1 MPRYNGGSSGGSTE
15 DVFKTIAVAGQDS
28 VVADSSTDT
37 LTFVAGS
44 NMTITT
50 DASGDQITF
59 TATGGSSL
67 SLANGV
73 DNRVVTASSASALN
87 GEANLTFDGSLLTL
101 SSSATTTD
109 VFDITANS
117 VTTANALDISATG
130 LTTGKV
136 LQLTG
141 TSSGPSSSHQF
152 IDADLTTSTTSS
164 QSSIGLNLNVDKTGI
179 SGSGEVSHVFGA
191 VIDLDDTATNH
202 ASSASALTGLS
213 VAADHANEQGATTA
227 IGISAAARGGDSNY
241 GIIVPAGSVGIGT
254 GTPTSSGLHLKTSE
268 VATAFARVNGATT
281 STTTLVVDNNLGTI
295 EAGMIV
301 AGEGINQGVT
311 VASLS
316 DQNNL
321 VLSAAQSLSNDVEL
335 RFTKPTTAFFF
346 ESDANY
352 DTIADYS
359 PVLTLSRTGTGQNSG
374 DALSAIHFQGKESNG
389 ALVTYAKLRTK
400 VRSTLNGGSGRV
412 ELVGLASGN
421 EAVAFRYTGGTGIEF
436 NPGGTTENFAITAN
450 YGGSG
455 AQQTIFATNS
465 ANGSFLF
472 YATDG
477 SPVMGTNSGGGS
489 QHEIVF
495 CESRGDVDF
504 RVSGL
509 QSSATHTL
517 FVNQEY
523 GLVSIGASTDD
534 PQAVLE
540 VASDSNFGASP
551 PLEFITYGVPLVQLN
566 NHEVDQIAL
575 DINADNT
582 TADVIDITANAVTSG
597 NIIDITSSSAITGQV
612 IDISADG
619 LTTGKVINIDADGA
633 MTTGQ
638 LFNATSRALPSIG
651 STVSTYKFTHTNA
664 SSNNQTNNL
673 FELVLNRNVP
683 TSSGQTSTLRGMF
696 INMEDDPSDSH
707 AGTLTSEGIRVVM
720 NQTDSAGTQKTIG
733 LNVEVIPGN
742 ASVSG
747 TGDAAAIFSG
757 AGVGINCSTP
767 AAGPNGLGLE
777 IRGSPG
783 TGAATSGTLV
793 LSTGETS
800 VDANDVLGTIEFK
813 APNEDSGTDAILT
826 GASIAAIAE
835 AEFTASVNS
844 TALVFSTGTSGAA
857 SERMRIDKDGNVGI
871 GTNSPDAPLHVET
884 SGAGDA
890 VIIEST
896 DDGATEAPD
905 VILYRNSASPAAN
918 DEIGSIRFRG
928 KDSAA
933 GDKDYNRIT
942 SVIRD
947 TSDASADAD
956 LIFKSLSNSVEIEM
970 MKISRIDGI
979 VINEIGA
986 SYLDTRIESD
996 NKTHMFFVDASENAV
1011 AIGTGTV
1018 DTNAALTVEGAISLD
1033 EISAPSNTASR
1044 GQLYTNADNHLHFI
1058 NGAGTDIKVTEE
1070 VFIVS
1075 LSDHSTDLT
1084 ASTTTSVAS
1093 LHMPFGLTIT
1103 DVSAF
1108 VNTAPTGE
1116 TNSTCIIVDIHK
1128 NGITIMSTDKI
1139 EIDASTKRSGQADDQ
1154 PAITTTALAEH
1165 DELTFFIDQVGST
1178 TAGKG
1183 LKAIIKGVRV

>member
-15 DVFKTIAVAGQDS
+15 DVFKTIAVAGEDS

-50 DASGDQITF
+50 SEGGDQITF

-130 LTTGKV
+130 LTSGKV
-136 LQLTG
+136 LKITG
-141 TSSGPSSSHQF
+141 TSSAPSSDHQF
-152 IDADLTTSTTSS
+152 ISADLTTSSTSS
-164 QSSIGLNLNVDKTGI
+164 QTSKGLSLNIDKTGV
-179 SGSGEVSHVFGA
+179 SGTGEVSHVFGA

-202 ASSASALTGLS
+202 ANSASALTGLL
-213 VAADHANEQGATTA
+213 VAADHANEQGGTTA
-227 IGISAAARGGDSNY
+227 IGISASARGGDSNY

-268 VATAFARVNGATT
+268 VATAFARVNGATS
-281 STTTLVVDNNLGTI
+281 STTALVVDNNLGTI

-352 DTIADYS
+352 NTIADYS

-412 ELVGLASGN
+412 ELVGLGAG
-421 EAVAFRYTGGTGIEF
+421 EERRAFTYIGGTGIEF
-436 NPGGTTENFAITAN
+436 NPDGTTENFAITAN

-455 AQQTIFATNS
+455 AQQTIFGTNS
-465 ANGSFLF
+465 AQGSFVF

-477 SPVMGTNSGGGS
+477 NEVIATNSGGGN

-495 CESRGDVDF
+495 CQSRGDVDF

-509 QSSATHTL
+509 QSTATHTL

-540 VASDSNFGASP
+540 VANDGSNP
-551 PLEFITYGVPLVQLN
+551 QEIVYGVPLVQLN
-566 NHEVDQIAL
+566 NHEADQIVL

-582 TADVIDITANAVTSG
+582 TANVIDIVANSLTSG
-597 NIIDITSSSAITGQV
+597 KMVSLYSEGTITGNV
-612 IDISADG
+612 IDINADG
-619 LTTGKVINIDADGA
+619 LTTGKVITIEADDA

-638 LFNATSRALPSIG
+638 LFNATSRAVPADNGAEEAAQNTFNI
-651 STVSTYKFTHTNA
+651 THKNA
-664 SSNNQTNNL
+664 SENSQVNNL
-673 FELVLNRNVP
+673 VKLGFSRTGTNG
-683 TSSGQTSTLRGMF
+683 TASGKTATFRG
-696 INMEDDPSDSH
+696 IHVDIEDDPGTSHTGSISLEGVKVTLNQADSG
-707 AGTLTSEGIRVVM
+707 GT
-720 NQTDSAGTQKTIG
+720 NKTIG
-733 LNVEVIPGN
+733 LNVQVAAGN
-742 ASVSG
+742 PSVSG

-757 AGVGINCSTP
+757 AGVGINCTDP

-777 IRGSPG
+777 IRGSSG

-793 LSTGETS
+793 LSTFETT
-800 VDANDVLGTIEFK
+800 VVADDVLGTIEFK
-813 APNEDSGTDAILT
+813 APKEASGTDAILT

-844 TALVFSTGTSGAA
+844 TALVFSTGTSAAA
-857 SERMRIDKDGNVGI
+857 SERMRIDKDGKVGIGTNNPLQPLDVRGADDNDISIIGSGSIGVQNSAEVTPPSNRAWGFLSIDNENTMVAGNIRLDDGVTSGSHAGYNHGTQDRGGAGIIFGNTNGATGTIQFVRKNDTNDDTWVLSESMRIDGSGNVGI
-871 GTNSPDAPLHVET
+871 GTTSPDAN
-884 SGAGDA
+884 A
-890 VIIEST
+890 
-896 DDGATEAPD
+896 
-905 VILYRNSASPAAN
+905 
-918 DEIGSIRFRG
+918 
-928 KDSAA
+928 K
-933 GDKDYNRIT
+933 
-942 SVIRD
+942 
-947 TSDASADAD
+947 
-956 LIFKSLSNSVEIEM
+956 LS
-970 MKISRIDGI
+970 
-979 VINEIGA
+979 
-986 SYLDTRIESD
+986 
-996 NKTHMFFVDASENAV
+996 
-1011 AIGTGTV
+1011 
-1018 DTNAALTVEGAISLD
+1018 VEGAISLD

-1070 VFIVS
+1070 VFIIS
-1075 LSDHSTDLT
+1075 LSDLTTDLT
-1084 ASTTTSVAS
+1084 TGTGKASFR
-1093 LHMPFGLTIT
+1093 MPFAMTLTGVKA
-1103 DVSAF
+1103 DVA
-1108 VNTAPTGE
+1108 TAPAGA
-1116 TNSTCIIVDIHK
+1116 NIIVDINEAGTTVMGTHATQNK
-1128 NGITIMSTDKI
+1128 LII
-1139 EIDASTKRSGQADDQ
+1139 EATETSS
-1154 PAITTTALAEH
+1154 TTAAAGANTAVITDSALAN
-1165 DELTFFIDQVGST
+1165 DALITFDIDQVGST
-1178 TAGKG
+1178 TAGRG
-1183 LKAIIKGVRV
+1183 LKVTLYGVRA

>member
-15 DVFKTIAVAGQDS
+15 DVFKTISVAGQDD
-28 VVADSSTDT
+28 VVADTSTDT

-254 GTPTSSGLHLKTSE
+254 ATPTSSGLHLKTSE
-268 VATAFARVNGATT
+268 LGTAQARVNGATS
-281 STTTLVVDNNLGTI
+281 STTALVVDNNLGTI

-301 AGEGINQGVT
+301 TGEGISQGIT

-321 VLSAAQSLSNDVEL
+321 VLSAAQSLSDDKVL
-335 RFTKPTTAFFF
+335 TFTKPTTAFFF
-346 ESDANY
+346 ESSANY
-352 DTIADYS
+352 DTGADYS
-359 PVLTLSRTGTGQNSG
+359 PVLTLSRTGSGQDHG
-374 DALSAIHFQGKESNG
+374 DALGAIHFQGKESNG
-389 ALVTYAKLRTK
+389 VLTTYAKLRTRI
-400 VRSTLNGGSGRV
+400 RSTSNGGGAV
-412 ELVGLASGN
+412 IELVGLSAGEEKVVYKYSAG
-421 EAVAFRYTGGTGIEF
+421 AGLEF
-436 NPGGTTENFAITAN
+436 NPNGTTDNFAITAN

-455 AQQTIFATNS
+455 AQQTIFGTNS
-465 ANGSFLF
+465 ASGSFVF

-477 SPVMGTNSGGGS
+477 NPVIATNSGGGS

-495 CESRGDVDF
+495 CASRGDVDF
-504 RVSGL
+504 RVSGM
-509 QSSATHTL
+509 QDSATHTL

-534 PQAVLE
+534 PQAILE
-540 VASDSNFGASP
+540 VTNDNSSYA
-551 PLEFITYGVPLVQLN
+551 VPLVQLN
-566 NHEVDQIAL
+566 NADVDQIAL

-597 NIIDITSSSAITGQV
+597 KIIDITSSSAITGQV

-638 LFNATSRALPSIG
+638 LFNATSRTEPPNTVG
-651 STVSTYKFTHTNA
+651 PNNVSTYKFTHTNA

-683 TSSGQTSTLRGMF
+683 TASGKTSVLRGIF
-696 INMEDDPSDSH
+696 INMEDDPSSSH
-707 AGTLTSEGIRVVM
+707 AGTLTSEGIKVSM
-720 NQTDSAGTQKTIG
+720 NQADSGGTQKTIG
-733 LNVEVIPGN
+733 LNVEVAPGP

-757 AGVGINCSTP
+757 AGVGINCTDP
-767 AAGPNGLGLE
+767 AAGPSGLGLE
-777 IRGSPG
+777 IRGSTG

-793 LSTGETS
+793 LSTGETT
-800 VDANDVLGTIEFK
+800 VVADDVLGTIEFK
-813 APNEDSGTDAILT
+813 APKDTSLGDSILT

-835 AEFTASVNS
+835 ATFTSTVNS
-844 TALVFSTGTSGAA
+844 TALVFSTGTSAAA
-857 SERMRIDKDGNVGI
+857 SERMRIDKDGKVGI
-871 GTNSPDAPLHVET
+871 GTDAPVAPLHVMTTNTDET
-884 SGAGDA
+884 LRLQS
-890 VIIEST
+890 
-896 DDGATEAPD
+896 DDDTATTAPD
-905 VILYRNSASPAAN
+905 LIFFRNSASPAATDGIGHIKFIGKN
-918 DEIGSIRFRG
+918 ASGADIMYGAIYGSIR
-928 KDSAA
+928 DTTA
-933 GDKDYNRIT
+933 GQEDG
-942 SVIRD
+942 SVIITTETNGNDRNRLAVMPTEVNIND
-947 TSDASADAD
+947 NGEALDFRVETN
-956 LIFKSLSNSVEIEM
+956 SNTNM
-970 MKISRIDGI
+970 
-979 VINEIGA
+979 
-986 SYLDTRIESD
+986 L
-996 NKTHMFFVDASENAV
+996 FVDGTNNAV

-1070 VFIVS
+1070 VFIIS
-1075 LSDHSTDLT
+1075 LSDLGTDLT
-1084 ASTTTSVAS
+1084 TGTGKASFR
-1093 LHMPFGLTIT
+1093 MPFAMTLTGVKAT
-1103 DVSAF
+1103 CATASAGA
-1108 VNTAPTGE
+1108 N
-1116 TNSTCIIVDIHK
+1116 IIVDI
-1128 NGITIMSTDKI
+1128 NEGGSTVLSTKLS
-1139 EIDASTKRSGQADDQ
+1139 IDAGELTS
-1154 PAITTTALAEH
+1154 TTAASAAVISDSALAN
-1165 DELTFFIDQVGST
+1165 DALITFDIDQVGTST
-1178 TAGKG
+1178 KGRG
-1183 LKAIIKGVRV
+1183 LKVTLYGVRA